1 MIARSLAALLAAAVL
16 IALVVPAGAKDEVR
30 EECKKNC
37 EITLR
42 SCRQDCQLE
51 RASGTDQESY
61 LYKQCDQGCHDA
73 YAGCVGACE
82 PH

>member
-1 MIARSLAALLAAAVL
+1 MIARVLLCLLVASAV
-16 IALVVPAGAKDEVR
+16 ARPVPARAKDE
-30 EECKKNC
+30 EKAECKKNC

-42 SCRQDCQLE
+42 SCRQDCQLG

-61 LYKQCDQGCHDA
+61 LYQQCDQGCHDA